1 VVRIFLEIVTV
12 EGWQWRSYHL
22 QTRTFFMFKSL
33 LCLFFLFFTVP
44 AMGLEIAGITIPE
57 SLNTDLQ
64 LNGAGIR
71 SKFFFNIYIAEL
83 YLEHPSNQASEI
95 LDTPGRKRM
104 TMHILYNEVAKEKLI
119 DGWNE
124 GFSGNLTPE
133 QLKVLGPKIQQ
144 FNDLFIDVHEG
155 EEIILDSIP
164 NQGTTVSIAGKL
176 KGTIAGADFNRALL
190 SIWLGKAPVNNA
202 LRDALLGIQ

>member
-1 VVRIFLEIVTV
+1 
-12 EGWQWRSYHL
+12 
-22 QTRTFFMFKSL
+22 MFKSL
-33 LCLFFLFFTVP
+33 ICLFFLFFTSP

-71 SKFFFNIYIAEL
+71 SKFFFKIYIAEL
-83 YLEHPSNQASEI
+83 YLEHPSTKAGEI

-104 TMHILYNEVAKEKLI
+104 TMHILYDEVTREKLV

-124 GFSGNLTPE
+124 GFSGNLTQE
-133 QLKVLGPKIQQ
+133 QLKALGSKIQQ

-155 EEIILDSIP
+155 EEIILDYTP
-164 NQGTTVSIAGKL
+164 DQGTAVSIAGEL
-176 KGTIAGADFNRALL
+176 KGNVTGADFNRALL
-190 SIWLGKAPVNNA
+190 SIWLGKEPVGND